1 MVNPIFWQQFLDV
14 IAPLVSVERQMQNLI
29 ACMSVLFSTAT
40 LSTED
45 MEEFQTQYGDG
56 FKAKDVRSDAKK
68 VKSWLRGIITH

>member
-1 MVNPIFWQQFLDV
+1 M

-68 VKSWLRGIITH
+68 VRVGYSLLITH